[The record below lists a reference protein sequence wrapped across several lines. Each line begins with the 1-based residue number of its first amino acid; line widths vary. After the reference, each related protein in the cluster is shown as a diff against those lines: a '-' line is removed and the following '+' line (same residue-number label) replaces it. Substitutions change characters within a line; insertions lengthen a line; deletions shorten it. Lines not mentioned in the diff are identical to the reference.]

1 MDVLFYFLMFNIF
14 KRVYCSCWLKMLVLL
29 QRELINKDDSK
40 NSFVLKTNLEQFCSV
55 SHYIVKMNNDLTCLD
70 LFKRWTEAY
79 EMVTWPPIGTCHE
92 LQDWV

>member
-1 MDVLFYFLMFNIF
+1 
-14 KRVYCSCWLKMLVLL
+14 MLALL
-29 QRELINKDDSK
+29 QRELINKDVSQS
-40 NSFVLKTNLEQFCSV
+40 SFVLKTPGLPLLEQFCSV
-55 SHYIVKMNNDLTCLD
+55 FHYIVKMNNDLTCLD

>member
-1 MDVLFYFLMFNIF
+1 
-14 KRVYCSCWLKMLVLL
+14 MLVLL